1 MRFALIDAE
10 RAEPSPVASVAEMCR
25 VLDVSRAGYYA
36 WKDREPS
43 QRARDDVAL
52 AAKVLEIHELG
63 RRNYGRPRIHDK
75 LKKQGVHV
83 SGKRLARV
91 MREQGVRGKVKK
103 KFVVTT
109 DSDHPLEVAP
119 NVLDRNFTASG
130 PNERWVG
137 DITYLFT
144 PEGWVY
150 LAVVID
156 LFSRMVVGWSVGTVI
171 DRFLVLRALDQA
183 KQRRGTVAGGLFHSD
198 RGSQYASEDY
208 RNALIAA
215 GLTCSMSR
223 TGDCF
228 DNAVSESFFAT
239 LKRELGE
246 NFKNLAD
253 AQRQLFDYIEAFY
266 NGERSHSTLAY
277 DSPLEFERKAERAA

>member
-1 MRFALIDAE
+1 MKFALIDAE
-10 RAEPSPVASVAEMCR
+10 QGQPEPVATVSEMCR
-25 VLDVSRAGYYA
+25 TLGVSSSGYYA
-36 WKDREPS
+36 WRSRGPS
-43 QRARDDVAL
+43 EHQKADDAL
-52 AAKVLEIHELG
+52 AVKVLEVHAKS
-63 RRNYGRPRIHDK
+63 RQTYGRPRIHDK
-75 LKKQGVHV
+75 LKKQGVRV

-91 MREQGVRGKVKK
+91 MNEQGVRGKVKK

-119 NVLDRNFTASG
+119 NVLDRDFTASG
-130 PNERWVG
+130 PNQRWVG

-144 PEGWVY
+144 PKGWVY

-156 LFSRMVVGWSVGTVI
+156 LYSRMVVGWSLGTVI

-183 KQRRGTVAGGLFHSD
+183 KQRRGVVAGGLFHSD

-208 RNALIAA
+208 RTALIAA

-246 NFKNLAD
+246 NFSDFAD

-266 NGERSHSTLAY
+266 NGERSHSTLGY
-277 DSPLEFERKAERAA
+277 FSPIEFENARAAA

>member
-1 MRFALIDAE
+1 MKFALIDAE
-10 RAEPSPVASVAEMCR
+10 QGLLEPIANVAEMCR
-25 VLDVSRAGYYA
+25 TLGVSSSGYYA
-36 WKDREPS
+36 WRSRAPS
-43 QRARDDVAL
+43 QHQKDDDAL
-52 AAKVLEIHELG
+52 AVKVLEVHAKS
-63 RRNYGRPRIHDK
+63 RHTYGRPRIHDK
-75 LKKQGVHV
+75 LRKQGVHV

-91 MREQGVRGKVKK
+91 MNEQGVHGKVKK

-119 NVLDRNFTASG
+119 NVLDRDFTASG
-130 PNERWVG
+130 PNQRWAG

-150 LAVVID
+150 LAVIID
-156 LFSRMVVGWSVGTVI
+156 LYSRMVVGWSVGTVI
-171 DRFLVLRALDQA
+171 DRFLVLRALEQA
-183 KQRRGTVAGGLFHSD
+183 KQRRGCVAGGLFHSD
-198 RGSQYASEDY
+198 RGSQYASEDH

-246 NFKNLAD
+246 NFKDLGD
-253 AQRQLFDYIEAFY
+253 AQRQLFDYIESFY
-266 NGERSHSTLAY
+266 NGERSHSTLGYA
-277 DSPLEFERKAERAA
+277 SPLEFESARAAA

>member
-1 MRFALIDAE
+1 MKFALIDAE
-10 RAEPSPVASVAEMCR
+10 QGLATPVATVAEMCR
-25 VLDVSRAGYYA
+25 TLEVSSSGYYA
-36 WKDREPS
+36 WKSRGPS
-43 QRARDDVAL
+43 QHQKDDDAL
-52 AAKVLEIHELG
+52 VVKVLEVHAKS
-63 RRNYGRPRIHDK
+63 RHTYGRPRIHDK
-75 LKKQGVHV
+75 LKKQGVCV

-91 MREQGVRGKVKK
+91 MNEQGVHGKVKK
-103 KFVVTT
+103 KFVITT

-119 NVLDRNFTASG
+119 NVLDRDFTASG
-130 PNERWVG
+130 PNQRWVG

-156 LFSRMVVGWSVGTVI
+156 LYSRMVVGWSLGTSI
-171 DRFLVLRALDQA
+171 DRFLVLRALEQA
-183 KQRRGTVAGGLFHSD
+183 KQRRGAVAGGLFHSD

-208 RNALIAA
+208 RNALVAA

-246 NFKNLAD
+246 NFEDFAD
-253 AQRQLFDYIEAFY
+253 AQRQLFDYIESFY
-266 NGERSHSTLAY
+266 NGERSHSTLGYA
-277 DSPLEFERKAERAA
+277 SPLEFENARAAA